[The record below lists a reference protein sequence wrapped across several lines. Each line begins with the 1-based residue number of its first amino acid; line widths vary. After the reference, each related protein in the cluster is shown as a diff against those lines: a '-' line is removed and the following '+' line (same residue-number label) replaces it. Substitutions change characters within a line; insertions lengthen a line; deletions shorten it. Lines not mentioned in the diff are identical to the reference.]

1 MVRGLLTLA
10 LLALTLGCGSEQEA
24 AELKGYV
31 EAIQGLDSY
40 SRRVQAEILRFDD
53 PTQKITSDDIK
64 AALGLLTEYQ
74 SAVAAVTPPTTSTG
88 GNTHE
93 LFVRCFDEAMF
104 IWRPSS
110 TGLASDEKGKLK
122 RQRSSA
128 AIGLRTLRKKLK
140 DRVYPTFNLL
150 MTRLEMTGEENEL
163 TWPDE

>member
-10 LLALTLGCGSEQEA
+10 LLALTLGCGREQEA
-24 AELKGYV
+24 AELKKYV

-40 SRRVQAEILRFDD
+40 SRRIQAEIQRFDD
-53 PTQKITSDDIK
+53 PTQEIIDADIE

-74 SAVAAVTPPTTSTG
+74 SAVAAVAPPTTSTG

-110 TGLASDEKGKLK
+110 TGLASDEKGDTN
-122 RQRSSA
+122 RRRHSA
-128 AIGLRTLRKKLK
+128 AIGLRNLRNKLK
-140 DRVYPTFNLL
+140 DRVYPMFNLL
-150 MTRLEMTGEENEL
+150 MRRLKMTGEENEL
-163 TWPDE
+163 SWPDE

>member
-10 LLALTLGCGSEQEA
+10 LLALTLGCGREQEA
-24 AELKGYV
+24 AELKEYV
-31 EAIQGLDSY
+31 KTIQGLDSY
-40 SRRVQAEILRFDD
+40 SRRVQAEIQRFDD
-53 PTQKITSDDIK
+53 PTQEIIDADIE

-93 LFVRCFDEAMF
+93 LFV

-122 RQRSSA
+122 RRRSSA

-150 MTRLEMTGEENEL
+150 MARLEMAGEGNEL
-163 TWPDE
+163 IWPDE

>member
-10 LLALTLGCGSEQEA
+10 LLALTLGCGREQEA
-24 AELKGYV
+24 AELKKYV
-31 EAIQGLDSY
+31 KTIQGLDSY
-40 SRRVQAEILRFDD
+40 SRRIQTEIQRFDD
-53 PTQKITSDDIK
+53 PTQEIIDADIE

-74 SAVAAVTPPTTSTG
+74 SAVAAVAPPTTSTG

-122 RQRSSA
+122 RRRSSA

-150 MTRLEMTGEENEL
+150 MARLKITGEGNEL
-163 TWPDE
+163 IWPDE

>member
-10 LLALTLGCGSEQEA
+10 LLALTLGCGREQEA
-24 AELKGYV
+24 AELKKYV
-31 EAIQGLDSY
+31 KTIQGLDSY
-40 SRRVQAEILRFDD
+40 SRRVQAEIQRFDD
-53 PTQKITSDDIK
+53 PTQEIIDADIE

-74 SAVAAVTPPTTSTG
+74 SAVAAVAPPTTSTG

-122 RQRSSA
+122 RRRSSA

-150 MTRLEMTGEENEL
+150 MTRLEMTGEGNEL

>member
-10 LLALTLGCGSEQEA
+10 LLALTLGCGREQEA
-24 AELKGYV
+24 VELKEYV
-31 EAIQGLDSY
+31 ETIQGLDSY

-53 PTQKITSDDIK
+53 PTQEITNADIVT
-64 AALGLLTEYQ
+64 AFDLLTEYQ
-74 SAVAAVTPPTTSTG
+74 SAVAAVAPPTTSTG

-93 LFVRCFDEAMF
+93 LFVRSFDEAM
-104 IWRPSS
+104 
-110 TGLASDEKGKLK
+110 GLASDEKGKLK
-122 RQRSSA
+122 RRRSSA

-150 MTRLEMTGEENEL
+150 MTRLEMTGEGNEL

>member
-10 LLALTLGCGSEQEA
+10 LLALTLGCGREQEA
-24 AELKGYV
+24 AELKKYM

-40 SRRVQAEILRFDD
+40 SRRIQAEIQRFDD
-53 PTQKITSDDIK
+53 PTQEIIDADIE

-74 SAVAAVTPPTTSTG
+74 SAVAAVAPPTTSTG

-110 TGLASDEKGKLK
+110 TYPMPWRCPRERHL
-122 RQRSSA
+122 QSSQTIVQSNTA
-128 AIGLRTLRKKLK
+128 PRYSSR
-140 DRVYPTFNLL
+140 RPVSPS
-150 MTRLEMTGEENEL
+150 
-163 TWPDE
+163 